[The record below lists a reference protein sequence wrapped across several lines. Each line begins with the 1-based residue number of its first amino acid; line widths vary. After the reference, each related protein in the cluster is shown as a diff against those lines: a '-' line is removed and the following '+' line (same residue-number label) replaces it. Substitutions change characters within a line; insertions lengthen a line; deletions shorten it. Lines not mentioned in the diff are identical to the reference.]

1 LLLLDYAKKSQ
12 KKPKKQYILS
22 SYMKV
27 PKWDTKNYTMFFT
40 LCKINLKSHPK
51 RPVLF
56 LRVL

>member
-1 LLLLDYAKKSQ
+1 MPKKAKEGL
-12 KKPKKQYILS
+12 KKQYILS
-22 SYMKV
+22 SYMRV
-27 PKWDTKNYTMFFT
+27 LKWDTKNYTMFFT